1 MTGAMCS
8 DTFDELIKTSSKP
21 DTQIQPISGSA
32 EPHSHWLTG
41 AICSDTFDGFT
52 ETSSKQ
58 DIQIKQT
65 QIMLNHFITDDR
77 SNVLRYF
84 WWIYWNIK

>member
-1 MTGAMCS
+1 MCSDTFDGFTKTSSKQDIKIKPFSDSAEPALSWPTGAMCS
-8 DTFDELIKTSSKP
+8 DTFDR
-21 DTQIQPISGSA
+21 
-32 EPHSHWLTG
+32 
-41 AICSDTFDGFT
+41 FT